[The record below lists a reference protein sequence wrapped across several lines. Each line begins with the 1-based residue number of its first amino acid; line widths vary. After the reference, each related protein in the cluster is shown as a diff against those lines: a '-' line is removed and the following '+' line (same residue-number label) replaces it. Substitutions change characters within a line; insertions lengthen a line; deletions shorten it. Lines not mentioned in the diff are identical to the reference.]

1 MLQATPHPVS
11 AKRPSGSA
19 SVLALLLIAGLSPA
33 AADDE
38 AWPLP
43 CPAEIATRQEALVV
57 PAGLQAIQ
65 TGERRSR
72 LLRVGFRAVA
82 ADSEVILAPDGSDP
96 LGEEGEQVMAVWTF
110 AGDEPIWVSC
120 HYLDTAVVL
129 TAPLPQRPLRCELV
143 LDALTQHSF
152 VSGECLAR

>member
-1 MLQATPHPVS
+1 MIGGDAATAEPV
-11 AKRPSGSA
+11 
-19 SVLALLLIAGLSPA
+19 
-33 AADDE
+33 
-38 AWPLP
+38 WPIP

-57 PAGLQAIQ
+57 PPGLQAIQ
-65 TGERRSR
+65 AGERRSR

-82 ADSEVILAPDGSDP
+82 ADSDVILAPDGGDP
-96 LGEEGEQVMAVWTF
+96 VGEDGERVMAVWTF

-129 TAPLPQRPLRCELV
+129 TAPLPQRPLRCEVV